1 MMEFEAA
8 SVSDLV
14 SSIKHLL
21 EEEFQEVFVQGEVTN
36 LSPSASGHWYFNL
49 SDETASISCA
59 LFKSDALRNPL
70 VRSLKDGD
78 KIIVLGPISVY
89 QKRGSFQILAK
100 RLLPAGAGQL
110 KLQFEKLKAKLSQ
123 EGLFDI
129 EKKKPIPKFPKKIA
143 VITAEHGAALQDFLN
158 VYKRRSLWC
167 DIIIIPA
174 TVQGDGAAKTLI
186 SGIKKAEAL
195 PDVEAIVLTRGGGS
209 LEDLWAFNDEELAR
223 TIFNCKIPII
233 SAVGHEVDFSLSDY
247 VADFRSETPTA
258 AAETLSQPQTEL
270 QARLHFCQTH
280 LKSEL
285 FKLQQRIELLTHK
298 FHPKEMINII
308 LQKLQIAQKRLSE
321 LRLHERAEDL
331 IGIVEATQRL
341 DELQLKMSH
350 ATDVRMNR
358 LADKLSRFEHVLSA
372 LNPKLVLKRGYS
384 YVAMTNKKVV
394 PSIEQFKKIAPGTK
408 LTLQFHDGQGVV
420 IKELE

>member
-1 MMEFEAA
+1 MEFQAA

-49 SDETASISCA
+49 SDESASISCA
-59 LFKSDALRNPL
+59 LFKGDALRNPL
-70 VRSLKDGD
+70 IRSLKDGD
-78 KIIVLGPISVY
+78 KIIVLGPVSVY

-110 KLQFEKLKAKLSQ
+110 KLQFEKLKAKLAQ

-129 EKKKPIPKFPKKIA
+129 EKKKTIPKFPKRIA

-167 DIIIIPA
+167 DIVIIPA

-186 SGIKKAEAL
+186 SGLNKAQNL
-195 PDVEAIVLTRGGGS
+195 TGVEVIVLTRGGGS
-209 LEDLWAFNDEELAR
+209 LEDLWAFNDENLVRA
-223 TIFNCKIPII
+223 IFECQIPVI
-233 SAVGHEVDFSLSDY
+233 SAVGHEVDFSLCDY

-270 QARLHFCQTH
+270 QSRLHFCQTH
-280 LKSEL
+280 LRSDL

-308 LQKLQIAQKRLSE
+308 LQKLQVAQKKLSE
-321 LRLHERAEDL
+321 FRLHERAEDL
-331 IGIVEATQRL
+331 IGIVEATQNL
-341 DELQLKMSH
+341 DELQLKMNH
-350 ATDVRMNR
+350 ATAMRMN
-358 LADKLSRFEHVLSA
+358 KLSEKLNRFDHVLSA

-384 YVAMTNKKVV
+384 YVAVNDNKVV
-394 PSIEQFKKIAPGTK
+394 PSVEQFKKITPGTK

-420 IKELE
+420 IKEL

>member
-1 MMEFEAA
+1 MMEFQAA

-49 SDETASISCA
+49 SDESASISCA
-59 LFKSDALRNPL
+59 LFKGDALRNPL
-70 VRSLKDGD
+70 IRSLKDGD
-78 KIIVLGPISVY
+78 KIIVLGPVSVY

-110 KLQFEKLKAKLSQ
+110 KLQFEKLKAKLAQ

-129 EKKKPIPKFPKKIA
+129 EKKKTIPKFPKRIA

-167 DIIIIPA
+167 DIVIIPA

-186 SGIKKAEAL
+186 SGLNKAQNL
-195 PDVEAIVLTRGGGS
+195 TGVEVIVLTRGGGS
-209 LEDLWAFNDEELAR
+209 LEDLWAFNDENLVRA
-223 TIFNCKIPII
+223 IFECQIPVI
-233 SAVGHEVDFSLSDY
+233 SAVGHEVDFSLCDY

-270 QARLHFCQTH
+270 QSRLHFCQTH
-280 LKSEL
+280 LRSDL

-308 LQKLQIAQKRLSE
+308 LQKLQVAQKKLSE
-321 LRLHERAEDL
+321 FRLHERAEDL
-331 IGIVEATQRL
+331 IGIVEATQNL
-341 DELQLKMSH
+341 DELQLKMNH
-350 ATDVRMNR
+350 ATAMRMN
-358 LADKLSRFEHVLSA
+358 KLSEKLNRFDHVLSA

-384 YVAMTNKKVV
+384 YVAVNDNKVV
-394 PSIEQFKKIAPGTK
+394 PSVEQFKKITPGTK

-420 IKELE
+420 IKEL